1 MMRVLFST
9 NAIDDRVR
17 RTLVDT
23 LYAQPSSL
31 AIGAACGILTSLV
44 AAYASQNSLIT
55 AAAFGLTAVA
65 LIRVGMAFML
75 PRVVTHGARLLEILY
90 EIGAFSYSLLVGT
103 IAALTILVDAPH
115 QAQLLLVCN
124 GIAYAVGIAAR
135 NAGRPAIAIGQM
147 ILALIPICL
156 ALLHAN
162 DFALTTLAFS
172 IFLLLPAMT
181 SIALNVFRVLRNSVA
196 AAETSARL
204 AERMQVLARTDVVT
218 GLLNRA
224 GLNHH
229 LVERLMS
236 LPPGDKLALFWLD
249 LDRFKEV
256 NDTLGHQTGD
266 RLLSQVGERLSKLAP
281 DGASVGRFGG
291 DEFILAFEAK
301 DRREIEELAMHIRDE
316 INRPMRI
323 DDSRLE
329 ITGSMGIAVLPEDG
343 EDIDTVMQG
352 ADLALYH
359 AKVNGRNQVS
369 FFDPSMTRDLV
380 RRKEIEAELRSALQR
395 NELSIYFQPI
405 VDLETSRI
413 RSFEALVRWF
423 HPEKGE
429 LRPDEFIPVAEE
441 CGAIITLGNWIT
453 AQAAKAAA
461 QWPEDVTL
469 AVNLS
474 PLQIRAPGAALGI
487 LAALRETG
495 LPPERLE
502 LEITETVLLDHS
514 QNTENFISELGAAGV
529 RFALDDFGTGYSSL
543 AYLHKYAFSKIKV
556 DRSFVS
562 GAHVGKKSDAIIRAV
577 SGMGQT
583 LGMSIVAEG
592 LETVEQVQAVREA
605 GCTLGQGY
613 YFSRAVPDYVAAM
626 LLAQERDSLNPRRL
640 AS

>member
-1 MMRVLFST
+1 MRVLFST

-23 LYAQPSSL
+23 LYTQPASL

-44 AAYASQNSLIT
+44 AAHQSQNSAIT
-55 AAAFGLTAVA
+55 IAAMILTSIAM
-65 LIRVGMAFML
+65 IRVGMGIFL
-75 PRVVTHGARLLEILY
+75 PRLVTNATRTLEILY
-90 EIGAFSYSLLVGT
+90 EIGAFSYSLLIGG
-103 IAALTILVDAPH
+103 IGALTVLLDAPH
-115 QAQLLLVCN
+115 EAQLLMVTN
-124 GIAYAVGIAAR
+124 AVGYGIAISAR

-147 ILALIPICL
+147 ILTLMPICL
-156 ALLHAN
+156 ALLVRG
-162 DFALTTLAFS
+162 DPTLITLAFS

-181 SIALNVFRVLRNSVA
+181 SVTLNVFRVLRNSVA
-196 AAETSARL
+196 TAETSARL

-229 LVERLMS
+229 LVERLMM
-236 LPPGDKLALFWLD
+236 LPPGENLALFWLD

-266 RLLSQVGERLSKLAP
+266 RLLLQVGERLCKLAP
-281 DGASVGRFGG
+281 EGASVGRFGG
-291 DEFILAFEAK
+291 DEFIVAFEAK
-301 DRREIEELAMHIRDE
+301 DRREVEELAMSIRDE

-329 ITGSMGIAVLPEDG
+329 ITGSMGIAILPEDG
-343 EDIDTVMQG
+343 EDIDTLMQS

-369 FFDPSMTRDLV
+369 FFETSMTRDLV
-380 RRKEIEAELRSALQR
+380 RRKEIEAELRLALQR

-474 PLQIRAPGAALGI
+474 PLQIKAPGAALGI
-487 LAALRETG
+487 LAALREAG

-514 QNTENFISELGAAGV
+514 QNTENFMTELAAAGV

-562 GAHVGKKSDAIIRAV
+562 GVNVGKKSDAIIRAV
-577 SGMGQT
+577 SGMGAT

-592 LETVEQVQAVREA
+592 LETIEQVQAVREA

-626 LLAQERDSLNPRRL
+626 LLAQERDALNPRRL
-640 AS
+640 DS

>member
-1 MMRVLFST
+1 MRVLFST

-17 RTLVDT
+17 RTLVET
-23 LYAQPSSL
+23 LYTQPASL
-31 AIGAACGILTSLV
+31 ALGAACGILTSLV
-44 AAYASQNSLIT
+44 AAYQSKNDAIT
-55 AAAFGLTAVA
+55 LAACALTAIAV
-65 LIRVGMAFML
+65 IRVGMGILL
-75 PRVVTHGARLLEILY
+75 PRFVVGGTRALEILY
-90 EIGAFSYSLLVGT
+90 EAGAFSYSLIIGV
-103 IAALTILVDAPH
+103 IAALTVWVDTPH
-115 QAQLLLVCN
+115 EVQLLMVSN
-124 GIAYAVGIAAR
+124 AIGYGVAISAR

-147 ILALIPICL
+147 ILSLCPICL
-156 ALLHAN
+156 ALLERG
-162 DFALTTLAFS
+162 DVALVTLAFS

-181 SIALNVFRVLRNSVA
+181 SVTLNVFRVLRNSVA

-229 LVERLMS
+229 LTERLMA
-236 LPPGDKLALFWLD
+236 LPPDGKLALCWLD

-266 RLLSQVGERLSKLAP
+266 RLLSQVGERLCKLAP

-291 DEFILAFEAK
+291 DEFILAFQAK
-301 DRREIEELAMHIRDE
+301 DRREIEELALEIREE
-316 INRPMRI
+316 INRPMRL

-343 EDIDTVMQG
+343 EDIETLMQG

-369 FFDPSMTRDLV
+369 FFETSMTRDLV
-380 RRKEIEAELRSALQR
+380 RRKEIEAELRLALQR

-405 VDLETSRI
+405 VDLATGRI

-423 HPEKGE
+423 HAEKGE
-429 LRPDEFIPVAEE
+429 LRPDEFSPVAEE

-461 QWPEDVTL
+461 QWPDEITI

-474 PLQIRAPGAALGI
+474 PLQIKAPGAALGI
-487 LAALRETG
+487 LTALREAG
-495 LPPERLE
+495 LPAHRLE

-514 QNTENFISELGAAGV
+514 QNTDNFMAELGAAGV

-543 AYLHKYAFSKIKV
+543 GYLHKYPFGKIKV

-562 GAHVGKKSDAIIRAV
+562 GVNVGKKSDAIIRAV

-592 LETVEQVQAVREA
+592 LETVEQVEAVREA

-626 LLAQERDSLNPRRL
+626 LLSQERENLKLERL

>member
-9 NAIDDRVR
+9 NAIDDKVR

-23 LYAQPSSL
+23 LYSQPGSL

-44 AAYASQNSLIT
+44 AAHEARNGLISIT
-55 AAAFGLTAVA
+55 AYVLTSIA
-65 LIRVGMAFML
+65 LVRVGMAVLL
-75 PRVVTHGARLLEILY
+75 PKLTFKDARTLEILY
-90 EIGAFSYSLLVGT
+90 ETGAFSYSFLIGV
-103 IAALTILVDAPH
+103 IAALTIWFDAPKE
-115 QAQLLLVCN
+115 AQLLMVSN
-124 GIAYAVGIAAR
+124 AIGYAVGIAAR

-156 ALLHAN
+156 ALLQRG
-162 DFALTTLAFS
+162 DLALVTLAFS

-181 SIALNVFRVLRNSVA
+181 SITLNVFRVLRNSVA

-229 LVERLMS
+229 LTERLMA
-236 LPPGDKLALFWLD
+236 LPPGEKLALFWLD

-266 RLLSQVGERLSKLAP
+266 RLLSQVGERLIKLAP
-281 DGASVGRFGG
+281 EGASVGRFGG
-291 DEFILAFEAK
+291 DEFILACEAS
-301 DRREIEELAMHIRDE
+301 DRRAIEELAMQIRDE

-323 DDSRLE
+323 DDRRLE
-329 ITGSMGIAVLPEDG
+329 ITGSMGIAILPDDG
-343 EDIDTVMQG
+343 QDIDTLMQD

-380 RRKEIEAELRSALQR
+380 RRKEIEAELRLALQR

-405 VDLETSRI
+405 VDLETGKI

-453 AQAAKAAA
+453 TQAAKAAA
-461 QWPEDVTL
+461 QWPEDVTI

-474 PLQIRAPGAALGI
+474 PLQIKAPGAALGI
-487 LAALRETG
+487 LAALREAG
-495 LPPERLE
+495 LPPSRLE

-514 QNTENFISELGAAGV
+514 QNTENFMNELGAAGV

-543 AYLHKYAFSKIKV
+543 GYLHKYPF
-556 DRSFVS
+556 
-562 GAHVGKKSDAIIRAV
+562 GK
-577 SGMGQT
+577 
-583 LGMSIVAEG
+583 
-592 LETVEQVQAVREA
+592 
-605 GCTLGQGY
+605 
-613 YFSRAVPDYVAAM
+613 
-626 LLAQERDSLNPRRL
+626 
-640 AS
+640 

>member
-17 RTLVDT
+17 RTLVET
-23 LYAQPSSL
+23 LYTQPASL
-31 AIGAACGILTSLV
+31 ALGAACGILTSLV
-44 AAYASQNSLIT
+44 AAYQSRNDVIT
-55 AAAFGLTAVA
+55 LAACALTAIAV
-65 LIRVGMAFML
+65 IRVGMGILL
-75 PRVVTHGARLLEILY
+75 PRFVVGGTRALEILY
-90 EIGAFSYSLLVGT
+90 EAGAFSYSLIIGV
-103 IAALTILVDAPH
+103 IAALTVWVDTPH
-115 QAQLLLVCN
+115 EVQLLMVSN
-124 GIAYAVGIAAR
+124 AIGYGVAISAR

-147 ILALIPICL
+147 ILSLCPICL
-156 ALLHAN
+156 ALLQRG
-162 DFALTTLAFS
+162 DVALVTLAFS

-181 SIALNVFRVLRNSVA
+181 SVTLNVFRVLRNSVA

-229 LVERLMS
+229 LTERLMA
-236 LPPGDKLALFWLD
+236 LPPDGKLALCWLD

-266 RLLSQVGERLSKLAP
+266 RLLSQVGERLCKLAP
-281 DGASVGRFGG
+281 EGASVGRFGG
-291 DEFILAFEAK
+291 DEFIIAFQAK
-301 DRREIEELAMHIRDE
+301 DRREIEELALQIREE
-316 INRPMRI
+316 INRPMRL

-343 EDIDTVMQG
+343 EDIETLMQG

-369 FFDPSMTRDLV
+369 FFETSMTRDLV
-380 RRKEIEAELRSALQR
+380 RRKEIEAELRLALQR

-405 VDLETSRI
+405 VDLATGRI

-423 HPEKGE
+423 HAEKGE

-461 QWPEDVTL
+461 QWPEEVTI

-474 PLQIRAPGAALGI
+474 PLQIKAPGAALGI
-487 LAALRETG
+487 LTALREAG
-495 LPPERLE
+495 LPPHRLE

-514 QNTENFISELGAAGV
+514 QNTENFMAELGAAGV

-543 AYLHKYAFSKIKV
+543 GYLHKYPFSKIKV

-562 GAHVGKKSDAIIRAV
+562 GVNIGKKSDAIIRAV
-577 SGMGQT
+577 SGMGAT
-583 LGMSIVAEG
+583 LGMAIVAEG
-592 LETVEQVQAVREA
+592 IETIEQVEAVREA

-626 LLAQERDSLNPRRL
+626 LLSQERENLKLERL

>member
-1 MMRVLFST
+1 MRVLFST

-23 LYAQPSSL
+23 LYTQPASL

-44 AAYASQNSLIT
+44 AAHQSQNSAIT
-55 AAAFGLTAVA
+55 IAAMILTSIAM
-65 LIRVGMAFML
+65 IRVGMGIFL
-75 PRVVTHGARLLEILY
+75 PRLVTNATRTLEILY
-90 EIGAFSYSLLVGT
+90 EIGAFSYSLLIGG
-103 IAALTILVDAPH
+103 IGALTVLLDAPH
-115 QAQLLLVCN
+115 EAQLLMVTN
-124 GIAYAVGIAAR
+124 AVGYGIAISAR

-147 ILALIPICL
+147 ILTLMPICL
-156 ALLHAN
+156 ALLVRG
-162 DFALTTLAFS
+162 DPTLITLAFS

-181 SIALNVFRVLRNSVA
+181 SVTLNVFRVLRNSVA

-229 LVERLMS
+229 LVERLMM
-236 LPPGDKLALFWLD
+236 LPPGENLALFWLD

-266 RLLSQVGERLSKLAP
+266 RLLLQVGERLCKLAP
-281 DGASVGRFGG
+281 EGASVGRFGG
-291 DEFILAFEAK
+291 DEFIVAFEAK
-301 DRREIEELAMHIRDE
+301 DRREVEELAMSIRDE

-329 ITGSMGIAVLPEDG
+329 ITGSMGIAILPEDG
-343 EDIDTVMQG
+343 EDIDTLMQS

-369 FFDPSMTRDLV
+369 FFETSMTRDLV
-380 RRKEIEAELRSALQR
+380 RRKEIEAELRLALQR

-474 PLQIRAPGAALGI
+474 PLQIKAPGAALGI
-487 LAALRETG
+487 LAALREAG

-514 QNTENFISELGAAGV
+514 QNTENFMTELAAAGV

-562 GAHVGKKSDAIIRAV
+562 GVNVGKKSDAIIRAV
-577 SGMGQT
+577 SGMGAT

-592 LETVEQVQAVREA
+592 LETIEQVQAVREA

-626 LLAQERDSLNPRRL
+626 LLAQERDALNPRRL

>member
-1 MMRVLFST
+1 LRLTSAA
-9 NAIDDRVR
+9 NDRVR
-17 RTLVDT
+17 QILVDK
-23 LYAQPSSL
+23 LYAQPTGV
-31 AIGAACGILTSLV
+31 AIGATCGILM
-44 AAYASQNSLIT
+44 AWGT
-55 AAAFGLTAVA
+55 AAPSQGSTLTTCATILTVIA
-65 LIRVGMAFML
+65 ILRVVMAFLL
-75 PRVVTHGARLLEILY
+75 PRLHAFEPKGLEICFEL
-90 EIGAFSYSLLVGT
+90 GAFSYAAICGI
-103 IAALTILVDAPH
+103 IAAEALWGPLPAS
-115 QAQLLLVCN
+115 AQTL
-124 GIAYAVGIAAR
+124 AVGNAIGYGVAMASR
-135 NAGRPAIAIGQM
+135 NAGRPAIAIGQLFLATAPAVVICAFSAETALR
-147 ILALIPICL
+147 ILGITL
-156 ALLHAN
+156 ALL
-162 DFALTTLAFS
+162 LLAMVQITVS
-172 IFLLLPAMT
+172 IFQLMRDH
-181 SIALNVFRVLRNSVA
+181 IA

-229 LVERLMS
+229 LVERLMT
-236 LPPGDKLALFWLD
+236 LAPGEMLALFWMD

-266 RLLSQVGERLSKLAP
+266 RLLSQVGERLCRLAP
-281 DGASVGRFGG
+281 EGASVGRFGG
-291 DEFILAFEAK
+291 DEFIVAFAAK
-301 DRREIEELAMHIRDE
+301 DRREIEQIALRIHES
-316 INRPMRI
+316 INQPMRI

-329 ITGSMGIAVLPEDG
+329 ITGSMGIAILPDDG
-343 EDIDTVMQG
+343 EDIETLMQG

-369 FFDPSMTRDLV
+369 FYDPSMTRDLV
-380 RRKEIEAELRSALQR
+380 RRKEIEAELRIALQR

-405 VDLETSRI
+405 VDLKSGKI

-461 QWPEDVTL
+461 QWPDEITI

-474 PLQIRAPGAALGI
+474 PLQIKAPGAALGI
-487 LAALRETG
+487 LGALREAG
-495 LPPERLE
+495 LSPDRLE

-514 QNTENFISELGAAGV
+514 QNTENFMAELGAAGV

-543 AYLHKYAFSKIKV
+543 SYLHKYPFSKIKV

-562 GAHVGKKSDAIIRAV
+562 GINVGKKSDAIIRAV
-577 SGMGQT
+577 SGMGAT

-592 LETVEQVQAVREA
+592 IETVEQVKAVREA

-626 LLAQERDSLNPRRL
+626 LLSQERDSLNPRRL